1 VTRRLDE
8 EQAAVDAGVL
18 DIPFTL
24 GCEFL
29 SKVCGVLVLDIFD
42 NRVPASIVV
51 DLITISWGIN
61 NVQPQTNTIFLDNVR
76 HGLNLGRRSH
86 WLIRSKSSFR
96 VDQVGGEDGVDECRL
111 SKTGLTCRQ
120 RVRICA
126 IGDYTLIINGDIY

>member
-1 VTRRLDE
+1 
-8 EQAAVDAGVL
+8 
-18 DIPFTL
+18 
-24 GCEFL
+24 
-29 SKVCGVLVLDIFD
+29 VLVLDVLD
-42 NRVPASIVV
+42 NGVPASIVV

-111 SKTGLTCRQ
+111 SKTGLTCR
-120 RVRICA
+120 
-126 IGDYTLIINGDIY
+126 